1 MNPFIKTNKLWL
13 GLLGLAVVIV
23 FLGFLFRPKTIDFK
37 VSADEAVK
45 LMSEPQMQVS
55 ISDLA
60 GKQLIDIRPAEL
72 FAQGHPENA
81 INIPVRNLLDGES
94 LELFDRLLDNGQAAV
109 LYGSDELQATAPW
122 LLLQQL
128 GYQNIKIMKGG
139 YTLNNEF
146 KEPVLSS
153 TEAMGLDTAAM
164 KAKPVLA
171 ETPKT
176 EKKKP
181 QVVIPVRQEV
191 SSGGGC

>member
-1 MNPFIKTNKLWL
+1 MNPFIKLNKLWL
-13 GLLGLAVVIV
+13 SLLGLAIIIV
-23 FLGFLFRPKTIDFK
+23 FLAFLFRPKTIDFK
-37 VSADEAVK
+37 LNANEAVK
-45 LMSEPQMQVS
+45 LMSDPQMQVS
-55 ISDLA
+55 VTDLT
-60 GKQLIDIRPAEL
+60 GKQLIDIRPEDL

-81 INIPVRNLLDGES
+81 INIPVRNLLDDES
-94 LELFDRLLDNGQAAV
+94 LELFDRLSDSGQAAV

-128 GYQNIKIMKGG
+128 GYKNIKIMKGG
-139 YTLNNEF
+139 YTPNNEF

-164 KAKPVLA
+164 KSKAMLT
-171 ETPKT
+171 EIPKT

-181 QVVIPVRQEV
+181 QVVIPVRKEV

>member
-1 MNPFIKTNKLWL
+1 MNPFIKLNKLWL
-13 GLLGLAVVIV
+13 SLLGLAVIIV
-23 FLGFLFRPKTIDFK
+23 FLAFLFRPKTIDFK
-37 VSADEAVK
+37 LNANEAVK
-45 LMSEPQMQVS
+45 LMSDTQMQVS
-55 ISDLA
+55 VTDLT
-60 GKQLIDIRPAEL
+60 GKQLIDIRPEDL

-81 INIPVRNLLDGES
+81 INIPVRNLLDDES
-94 LELFDRLLDNGQAAV
+94 LELFDRLSDNGQAAV

-128 GYQNIKIMKGG
+128 GYKNIKIMKGG
-139 YTLNNEF
+139 YTQNNEF

-164 KAKPVLA
+164 RAKSVLT
-171 ETPKT
+171 EIPKT

-181 QVVIPVRQEV
+181 QVVIPVRKEV

>member
-1 MNPFIKTNKLWL
+1 MNQFIKSNKLWL
-13 GLLGLAVVIV
+13 GLLGLAIIIV
-23 FLGFLFRPKTIDFK
+23 FLGFLFKPKTIDFK
-37 VSADEAVK
+37 VNATEAVK
-45 LMSEPQMQVS
+45 LLNDSQIQVS

-60 GKQLIDIRPAEL
+60 GKQLIDIRPADL
-72 FAQGHPENA
+72 FTQGHPETA
-81 INIPVRNLLDGES
+81 INIPARNLLDDES

-128 GYQNIKIMKGG
+128 GYQNIKILKGG

-146 KEPVLSS
+146 KEPILSS
-153 TEAMGLDTAAM
+153 TEAMVLDTAVM
-164 KAKPVLA
+164 KAKPVNAL
-171 ETPKT
+171 ET

-181 QVVIPVRQEV
+181 QVVVPVRKEA

>member
-1 MNPFIKTNKLWL
+1 MKQFIKSNKLWL
-13 GLLGLAVVIV
+13 SLLGLAVVIV
-23 FLGFLFRPKTIDFK
+23 FMGFLFRPKTIDFK

-45 LMSEPQMQVS
+45 LMSEPQMQAS
-55 ISDLA
+55 ITDLA

-72 FAQGHPENA
+72 FAQGHPENT
-81 INIPVRNLLDGES
+81 INIPVRNLLDEES

-109 LYGSDELQATAPW
+109 LYGSDELQTTAPW

-128 GYQNIKIMKGG
+128 GYQNIKTIKGR
-139 YTLNNEF
+139 YTQNNEF

-153 TEAMGLDTAAM
+153 TEVMILNTAAM
-164 KAKPVLA
+164 KTKPVIAL
-171 ETPKT
+171 ET

-181 QVVIPVRQEV
+181 QVVVPVRQEV